1 MKVVL
6 DTNIVVSGAFFG
18 GAPRAVLDA
27 WGEGRFELII
37 SPSIVDECV
46 RILERIGASHPGVE
60 YQAVL
65 TTILGN
71 GTLVLD
77 RPFSDLVTADP
88 DDDMFMLCAEGT
100 DALVVSGDKHLLD
113 VSGWR
118 GVEVVQPRT
127 FLERLTA

>member
-1 MKVVL
+1 VKVVL

-27 WGEGRFELII
+27 WGEGRFELMI
-37 SPSIVDECV
+37 SPSIVDEYV

-65 TTILGN
+65 TTILGH
-71 GTLVLD
+71 GTLVPD
-77 RPFSDLVTADP
+77 RLFPDPVTADP
-88 DDDMFMLCAEGT
+88 DDDMFMLCAEGA
-100 DALVVSGDKHLLD
+100 DATVVSGDKHLLD

-118 GVEVVQPRT
+118 GVEVLQPRT
-127 FLERLTA
+127 FLERLTV

>member
-1 MKVVL
+1 MRVVL

-18 GAPRAVLDA
+18 GAPRGVLDA
-27 WGEGRFELII
+27 WGEGRFELMI
-37 SPSIVDECV
+37 SPSIVDEYA
-46 RILERIGASHPGVE
+46 RIMERIGASHPGVE

-65 TTILGN
+65 TTILGH
-71 GTLVLD
+71 GTLVPNRLSAD
-77 RPFSDLVTADP
+77 PVTVDP

-100 DALVVSGDKHLLD
+100 DAIVVSGDKHLLD